1 MRIFRSEM
9 TRWEP
14 PTANSTTPK
23 KVTDFHK
30 SYDITLS
37 DADQKWKNYM
47 RKLKKEF
54 QTVKT
59 EVKSEVKTERE

>member
-1 MRIFRSEM
+1 M

-30 SYDITLS
+30 GYDITLS

-54 QTVKT
+54 QSEKTDVKN
-59 EVKSEVKTERE
+59 EVKTERE